1 MAIITDEMIKQ
12 VYIIADSF
20 YHGKISKQDALDTLH
35 DKYGMTKNSA
45 AYYINVYCSMRNGK
59 RYTRTINKTATKYF
73 LQQILKN
80 NDKAEFRKA
89 LNAIRLHLEYYE
101 SLEQG
106 KLPSIKKIIEEYS
119 KLK

>member
-1 MAIITDEMIKQ
+1 MVIITDEMIKQ

-35 DKYGMTKNSA
+35 DKYDMTTSSA

-89 LNAIRLHLEYYE
+89 LNAVCLHLEYYE
-101 SLEQG
+101 SLEHG